1 MKSIEEMVR
10 SYFENAQR
18 ELQERIAVAT
28 EANNQLMVVK
38 REQDMQIAGG
48 NAESDWLVSA
58 TVDDEKIAR
67 LQFKLV
73 QAEADIRK
81 AEEEIDRNN
90 RHLWSRDDRMA
101 EIKKQ
106 YAINEAMH
114 NYQRN
119 KKLESEKEKLLVEI
133 ERYED
138 KVYRAEKKLAK
149 ARFDREMARRKLE
162 VVA

>member
-10 SYFENAQR
+10 SYFENAHR
-18 ELQERIAVAT
+18 ELQERIAVVT
-28 EANNQLMVVK
+28 EANNQLMVVN
-38 REQDMQIAGG
+38 RENDDSGWI
-48 NAESDWLVSA
+48 VSA
-58 TVDDEKIAR
+58 AVDDDKIAR
-67 LQFKLV
+67 LKFKLV
-73 QAEADIRK
+73 QAEADIKK

-90 RHLWSRDDRMA
+90 RHLWSRDDRME

-106 YAINEAMH
+106 YKINEATH

-119 KKLESEKEKLLVEI
+119 KKLESEREKLLVEI

-138 KVYRAEKKLAK
+138 KVYRAEKRLAK

-162 VVA
+162 GVA

>member
-10 SYFENAQR
+10 GYFESAQR

-28 EANNQLMVVK
+28 EAHNQLMVIK

-48 NAESDWLVSA
+48 NAESGWLVSA
-58 TVDDEKIAR
+58 TVDDEKIAK

-73 QAEADIRK
+73 QAEAEIIK

-106 YAINEAMH
+106 FKINEAMH

-119 KKLESEKEKLLVEI
+119 KKLESEREKLLVEI

-138 KVYRAEKKLAK
+138 KVYRAEKRLAK

-162 VVA
+162 GVA

>member
-10 SYFENAQR
+10 SYFENAHR
-18 ELQERIAVAT
+18 ELQERIAVVT
-28 EANNQLMVVK
+28 EANNKLMVVN
-38 REQDMQIAGG
+38 REQDMQIAGE
-48 NAESDWLVSA
+48 NAESGWLVSA

-90 RHLWSRDDRMA
+90 RHLWSRDDRME

-149 ARFDREMARRKLE
+149 ARFDREMARRQLMG
-162 VVA
+162 VA